1 MSESIADRLLD
12 VGAEDPLVMDGYD
25 DCITGI
31 LERYGMEPVVLY
43 DKDKVIDKIM
53 SLSPGSSREEA
64 VEYYEYNQLGGWH
77 GDRTPG
83 FVVKLA

>member
-12 VGAEDPLVMDGYD
+12 VGAEDALVMDGYD

-43 DKDKVIDKIM
+43 DKDKVID
-53 SLSPGSSREEA
+53 
-64 VEYYEYNQLGGWH
+64 
-77 GDRTPG
+77 
-83 FVVKLA
+83 